1 MPRDAAATRD
11 ALITAGRRLLA
22 RPGGLATPVKEI
34 VDAAGQRNV
43 SALHYHFGGRRGL
56 VDAILDVHGGTIE
69 DRRAAMLQPF
79 GPDLGLAT
87 LPQLVDAFIA
97 PQAELLDTAEGRQFL
112 SIISQLVD
120 LFDRWDLA
128 PQRTGEH
135 AMRVF
140 RALQERMPPS
150 LSADLRHERIT
161 RFLELVTSALGARAR
176 NVDAKRSMPLSTGD
190 FLANLAAM
198 SIGALASPAA
208 STRPDSF

>member
-56 VDAILDVHGGTIE
+56 VEAILDVHGGTIE
-69 DRRAAMLQPF
+69 HRRAAMLQPF
-79 GPDLGLAT
+79 GPGLATAT

-97 PQAELLDTAEGRQFL
+97 PQAELLDVAEGRQFL

-120 LFDRWDLA
+120 LFDRWDLV
-128 PQRTGEH
+128 PERTGEH

-161 RFLELVTSALGARAR
+161 RLLELVTSALGARAR

-198 SIGALASPAA
+198 SIGALSNP
-208 STRPDSF
+208 PDSF

>member
-56 VDAILDVHGGTIE
+56 VDAILDVHSGSIE

-79 GPDLGLAT
+79 GRDLEAAT
-87 LPQLVDAFIA
+87 MPQLVDAFIA
-97 PQAELLDTAEGRQFL
+97 PQAELLGVTEGRHFL

-128 PQRTGEH
+128 PERTGEH
-135 AMRVF
+135 AMRIFHAV
-140 RALQERMPPS
+140 QQRMPPS
-150 LSADLRHERIT
+150 LSPDVKHERIT

-176 NVDAKRSMPLSTGD
+176 SVEASRPTPLSTAD
-190 FLANLAAM
+190 FVANLAAM
-198 SIGALASPAA
+198 SIGALSSDAA
-208 STRPDSF
+208 SRGA

>member
-69 DRRAAMLQPF
+69 DRRAAMMQPF

-150 LSADLRHERIT
+150 LSADLRHE
-161 RFLELVTSALGARAR
+161 
-176 NVDAKRSMPLSTGD
+176 
-190 FLANLAAM
+190 
-198 SIGALASPAA
+198 
-208 STRPDSF
+208 

>member
-56 VDAILDVHGGTIE
+56 VDAILDVHGGRIE
-69 DRRAAMLQPF
+69 ERRGVMLQQF
-79 GPDLGLAT
+79 GRDLESAT
-87 LPQLVDAFIA
+87 LSQLVDAFIA
-97 PQAELLDTAEGRQFL
+97 PQAELLGVTEGRQFL

-120 LFDRWDLA
+120 LFDRWDLV
-128 PQRTGEH
+128 PERTGEH

-140 RALQERMPPS
+140 RAIQERMPQALTPE
-150 LSADLRHERIT
+150 LRHERIT

-176 NVDAKRSMPLSTGD
+176 NVEANRPAPLASDA
-190 FLANLAAM
+190 FVANLAAM
-198 SIGALASPAA
+198 SIGALSIV
-208 STRPDSF
+208 PDSF

>member
-56 VDAILDVHGGTIE
+56 VEAILDAHGGTIE
-69 DRRAAMLQPF
+69 ERRAAMLQPF
-79 GPDLGLAT
+79 GRDLEAAT
-87 LPQLVDAFIA
+87 MPQLVDAFIA
-97 PQAELLDTAEGRQFL
+97 PQAELLGVTEGRHFL

-120 LFDRWDLA
+120 LFDRWDLV
-128 PQRTGEH
+128 PERTGHH

-150 LSADLRHERIT
+150 LGAELRHERIT

-176 NVDAKRSMPLSTGD
+176 NVDANRPVPLSTAD
-190 FLANLAAM
+190 FVANLTAM
-198 SIGALASPAA
+198 SIGALSSDAA
-208 STRPDSF
+208 SRGP

>member
-11 ALITAGRRLLA
+11 ALISAGRRLLA

-56 VDAILDVHGGTIE
+56 VDAILDVQGGSIE
-69 DRRAAMLQPF
+69 ERRAAMLQPY
-79 GPDLGLAT
+79 GRDLETAT

-97 PQAELLDTAEGRQFL
+97 PQAELLGVTEGRQFL
-112 SIISQLVD
+112 SIVSQLVD

-128 PQRTGEH
+128 PERTGEH
-135 AMRVF
+135 AVRVF

-150 LSADLRHERIT
+150 LNPDVRHERIT

-176 NVDAKRSMPLSTGD
+176 SVEANRPTSLSTAD
-190 FLANLAAM
+190 FVANLAAM
-198 SIGALASPAA
+198 SLGALSSPPA
-208 STRPDSF
+208 TKGP

>member
-56 VDAILDVHGGTIE
+56 VDAILDVHGGRIE
-69 DRRAAMLQPF
+69 ERRGVMLQPF
-79 GPDLGLAT
+79 GADLAAAS
-87 LPQLVDAFIA
+87 LPQLVDAFIT
-97 PQAELLDTAEGRQFL
+97 PQAELLIVTEGRQFL

-120 LFDRWDLA
+120 LFDRWDLV
-128 PQRTGEH
+128 PERTGEH
-135 AMRVF
+135 AMRIF
-140 RALQERMPPS
+140 RAIQERMPES
-150 LSADLRHERIT
+150 LSPELKHERIT

-176 NVDAKRSMPLSTGD
+176 NVDANRPTPLAAD
-190 FLANLAAM
+190 AFVANLAVM
-198 SIGALASPAA
+198 SIGALSIV
-208 STRPDSF
+208 PDSF

>member
-56 VDAILDVHGGTIE
+56 VDAILDAHGGTIE
-69 DRRAAMLQPF
+69 RRRASMLEPF
-79 GPDLGLAT
+79 GPDLEHAT

-97 PQAELLDTAEGRQFL
+97 PQSVLLDVAEGRQFL
-112 SIISQLVD
+112 SIVSQLVD

-128 PQRTGEH
+128 PSRTGEH
-135 AMRVF
+135 ATRIF
-140 RALQERMPPS
+140 RSLQERMPPS
-150 LSADLRHERIT
+150 LSAEFRHERIT

-176 NVDAKRSMPLSTGD
+176 NVDATRPVALSTD
-190 FLANLAAM
+190 EFVANLAAM
-198 SIGALASPAA
+198 SIGALMAPVV
-208 STRPDSF
+208 

>member
-56 VDAILDVHGGTIE
+56 VDAILDVHGGRIE
-69 DRRAAMLQPF
+69 ERRGVMLQPF
-79 GPDLGLAT
+79 GGDLEAAS

-97 PQAELLDTAEGRQFL
+97 PQAELLGVTEGRQFL

-120 LFDRWDLA
+120 LFDRWDLV
-128 PQRTGEH
+128 PERTGVH

-140 RALQERMPPS
+140 RAIQVRMPTS
-150 LSADLRHERIT
+150 LSPELRHERIT

-176 NVDAKRSMPLSTGD
+176 NIEGNRPTPLAADA
-190 FLANLAAM
+190 FVANLAAM
-198 SIGALASPAA
+198 SIGALSIA
-208 STRPDSF
+208 PDSF